1 MDTGISKEKLLLYKE
16 IAIKHLSNPVKLR
29 LTTVFVLVAVGIVLV
44 YMPLSKRI
52 QAAKKLL
59 EDERE
64 RNEKICDVEK
74 LQKQARSYRN
84 RIGDNSDTNEW
95 VQYTLDGLR
104 NFRVK
109 LREMES
115 SEPRR
120 VGPYRAVTLSM
131 EIEGVYPQLKGYVEW
146 LEKSERVLRV
156 DSVRFEKRPQNLL
169 MKIIVLGLVPKNA
182 RNVG

>member
-1 MDTGISKEKLLLYKE
+1 VETGISKEKLLLYKE
-16 IAIKHLSNPVKLR
+16 IAIKHLSNPLKLR
-29 LTTVFVLVAVGIVLV
+29 LTTVFTFVAVGIVFV

-52 QAAKKLL
+52 QAAEKMLA
-59 EDERE
+59 DERE

-74 LQKQARSYRN
+74 LRKQVRSYRD

-104 NFRVK
+104 NFKVK

-115 SEPRR
+115 GEQKR
-120 VGPYRAVTLSM
+120 VGPYHAVTLSM
-131 EIEGVYPQLKGYVEW
+131 EIEGLYPRLEGYIEW
-146 LEKSERVLRV
+146 LEKSERILRI

-169 MKIIVLGLVPKNA
+169 MKIIILGLVPKNA
-182 RNVG
+182 RNAG